1 MNYYSKIIYPFTN
14 MTKCQSF
21 WLGILFVHCRV
32 AFDVAC
38 YVMCRDASGLCGI
51 INQTLII

>member
-1 MNYYSKIIYPFTN
+1 MNYYSKIIYPFAN